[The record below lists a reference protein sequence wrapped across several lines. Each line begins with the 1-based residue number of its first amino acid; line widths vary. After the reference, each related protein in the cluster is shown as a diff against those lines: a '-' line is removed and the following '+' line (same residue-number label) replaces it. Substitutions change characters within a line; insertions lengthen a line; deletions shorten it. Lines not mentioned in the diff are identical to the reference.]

1 MNKELTNEEIRKI
14 QNLCFENPV
23 KSLAVT
29 QLILDTCQVMSCST
43 YAKMKNKSKRT
54 IQYRADKM
62 SGIVIEERKFV
73 SLIQ

>member
-1 MNKELTNEEIRKI
+1 MNKELTNEEISKA

-23 KSLAVT
+23 KSLAVA

-54 IQYRADKM
+54 IQYRAGKM
-62 SGIVIEERKFV
+62 SGIVIEERKFI